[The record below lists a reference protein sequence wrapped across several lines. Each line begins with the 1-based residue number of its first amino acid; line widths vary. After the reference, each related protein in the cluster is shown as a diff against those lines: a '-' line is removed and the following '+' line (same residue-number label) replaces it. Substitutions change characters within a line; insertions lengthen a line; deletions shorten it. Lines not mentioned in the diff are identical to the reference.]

1 MAPASRSDGIEGDVP
16 GTGAARAGRAALLRS
31 GSREGEERASTLLQA
46 AAVLLL
52 MAALAACG
60 PRTARPA
67 GKGGDERPRIMS
79 MDPCVDAILVRVAD
93 PGQVVSISHYSHD
106 PAATSMPPALAR
118 RFRANVGTAE
128 EVVAARPDVVLLSPY
143 FSPATRAAIHAAGVR
158 VEIVGVP
165 ASIAESLDQI
175 RAIGRIAGHAG
186 RGDALVAQIEA
197 ALARAAPA
205 TPAPPI
211 PALIRQSGALV
222 PGAGTLADELLA
234 HTGFRNMSADYG
246 LAAWDI
252 LPLEPLI
259 ARPPALLL
267 TDLSRPR
274 DRPAALMRV
283 TQMRVE
289 PFSDRLLQCA
299 GPNLV
304 EAARRLAAI
313 RRGWGRS

>member
-1 MAPASRSDGIEGDVP
+1 M
-16 GTGAARAGRAALLRS
+16 AGREGTTRISGRQVPRRPGRGPGRGPMMRVAALL
-31 GSREGEERASTLLQA
+31 L
-46 AAVLLL
+46 V
-52 MAALAACG
+52 AALAACG
-60 PRTARPA
+60 PQTARSA
-67 GKGGDERPRIMS
+67 GKGGDDRPRIMS
-79 MDPCVDAILVRVAD
+79 MNPCIDVILVRVAD

-128 EVVAARPDVVLLSPY
+128 EVVAARPDVVLLGPY
-143 FSPATRAAIHAAGVR
+143 FPPATRAAIQAAGVR
-158 VEIVGVP
+158 VENVGVP

-175 RAIGRIAGHAG
+175 RDIARIAGHAG

-197 ALARAAPA
+197 ALAQAAPV
-205 TPAPPI
+205 TPAPPV

-234 HTGFRNMSADYG
+234 RTGFRNMSADYG

-267 TDLSRPR
+267 MDLSRPR
-274 DRPAALMRV
+274 DQQAALMRV
-283 TQMRVE
+283 KPMRIAH
-289 PFSDRLLQCA
+289 FSDRLLQCA
-299 GPNLV
+299 GPNLID
-304 EAARRLAAI
+304 AARRLAVI